1 MRIKTTVNTVPI
13 ILIVMA
19 MIISIGGGMM
29 GCGKTGEDKPSVI
42 DVEKI
47 IDFTGSIRI
56 TLPDGTVKDLKIG
69 DKLFPMEEKTLIEV
83 LSKECTGVLGGN
95 IVMIKEGQ
103 IARIIRPGVIAQKV
117 IKFTGELK
125 IILPNGTVIFIQA
138 GEPLPTLSDGTIIE
152 VISGDLIVL
161 VNNEEVLITPGE
173 VVWIE
178 PAIEEDTPESEGS
191 DISPA
196 SPYSP

>member
-1 MRIKTTVNTVPI
+1 MTARTGIGTAGIT
-13 ILIVMA
+13 LIVMV
-19 MIISIGGGMM
+19 MIASLGGSMIGCKKKPNNKTSI
-29 GCGKTGEDKPSVI
+29 I
-42 DVEKI
+42 DVERI
-47 IDFTGSIRI
+47 IDFTGAIKI
-56 TLPDGTVKDLKIG
+56 TLPSGDIIELKVG
-69 DKLFPMEEKTLIEV
+69 DKVIPLPEKTLIEV
-83 LSKECTGVLGGN
+83 LSNECTGVLGGN
-95 IVMIKEGQ
+95 IVTIKKGQ

-125 IILPNGTVIFIQA
+125 IILPNGTVIFVTA

-161 VNNEEVLITPGE
+161 VNNEEVLIIPGGI
-173 VVWIE
+173 VWIE
-178 PAIEEDTPESEGS
+178 PPIEEDTAESEGS